1 MGAMRI
7 GVARP
12 KRVQKAWARWRAV
25 MGRKCLL
32 FLKKKKQKD
41 FSDLM
46 PGFRGDTR
54 ASE

>member
-1 MGAMRI
+1 MGAIRM

-25 MGRKCLL
+25 MGRKTLL

-41 FSDLM
+41 LYDLV
-46 PGFRGDTR
+46 PGFLGGTGARL
-54 ASE
+54 